1 MAAIHYYD
9 GSGDI
14 NYDGEL
20 NIIDL
25 VQIVNMIVDEDFEIS
40 EGEFEISDGNDDG
53 IINILDLIHFVNIII
68 S

>member
-40 EGEFEISDGNDDG
+40 EGEFEISDGNNDG